1 MDEDGVVMCSVPKE
15 GEEVGQVKA
24 LHGAGMVLK

>member
-1 MDEDGVVMCSVPKE
+1 MDEDGIVMCSVPKE

-24 LHGAGMVLK
+24 LEQEWS

>member
-15 GEEVGQVKA
+15 GEEVGQMKVV
-24 LHGAGMVLK
+24 GQEWP

>member
-15 GEEVGQVKA
+15 GEEVGQMKVQGKN
-24 LHGAGMVLK
+24 GP